1 MMLILVHTPAGINC
15 HFLAVPSLALPHRDA
30 WQAFQDF
37 KPVFCEA
44 IAFKAERPM
53 AFTMSRECV

>member
-15 HFLAVPSLALPHRDA
+15 HFLAVPLLPLRDA
-30 WQAFQDF
+30 WQAFQNS